1 MINTDKYLT
10 ILAFEIYNQLQF
22 KSVCEE
28 KLKESEKILKTQER
42 NKEVMTN
49 IEQKLAN
56 IQGDL
61 DTVSLKS
68 WPS

>member
-68 WPS
+68 

>member
-28 KLKESEKILKTQER
+28 KMKESEKILKTQER

-68 WPS
+68 

>member
-22 KSVCEE
+22 ISACEE
-28 KLKESEKILKTQER
+28 KLKESEKTLKTQEK

-61 DTVSLKS
+61 DTVSLKL
-68 WPS
+68 

>member
-10 ILAFEIYNQLQF
+10 ILASEIYNQLQF

-68 WPS
+68 

>member
-61 DTVSLKS
+61 DTVNLKS
-68 WPS
+68 

>member
-1 MINTDKYLT
+1 MINTDKDLT

-68 WPS
+68 

>member
-10 ILAFEIYNQLQF
+10 ILGFEIYNQLQF
-22 KSVCEE
+22 KSACEE

-68 WPS
+68 

>member
-1 MINTDKYLT
+1 MIDTDKYLT

-68 WPS
+68 